1 MPQDTQL
8 QSDISFH
15 PVSSCPPLFLIFS
28 TSNHAESRFNPLLQ
42 LCPLIFSLSL
52 SRKLF
57 LISTTLILMWFCTVT
72 VAQFRPGIMTSS
84 GWSDTTSIN
93 ENSKD
98 IQDTVRTHSRS
109 SDVRHTFVSIP
120 LKVKTICSED
130 NVGQSTLMS
139 YSAKQDSHEISFSFD
154 KNCETWK
161 IKKHLSQK

>member
-1 MPQDTQL
+1 MPRDTQL
-8 QSDISFH
+8 QSDISSH
-15 PVSSCPPLFLIFS
+15 PVSSCPPLLSS

-52 SRKLF
+52 SSKLF

-98 IQDTVRTHSRS
+98 IQDTLRTHSRS

-139 YSAKQDSHEISFSFD
+139 YSAKQDDSHETSFSFD
-154 KNCETWK
+154 KNRETWE